1 MDADVRPVTVPMV
14 GVRRAVAL
22 DWSRIDA
29 GRVLL
34 VVLAAWAI
42 AMIVPDAYR
51 VFGSLGSFG
60 LVVNN
65 DGVVIDTVGPFTTP
79 AASPA
84 AAAGIAI
91 GDRVDLRAMR
101 CVPIRGPRCRS
112 LLRLI
117 GGLGG
122 PQVVRPHSAVDLII
136 QPAAGGAAKT
146 VRLEATRTT
155 RSWGDR
161 LVLLADTIVGVVV
174 ILAACRLVWLRP
186 GAMTWG
192 FFLYAMWFN
201 PGQTFAY
208 YAMLQPW
215 PIAIFVQEIAEALA
229 HGAGYAG
236 LLIFALCFPFGSPRP
251 AMRRY
256 ERIALGIGVAIAALW
271 LASFSNAFGEH
282 TETLTSLAFLLGYAL
297 DAIVVFILVRRRHA
311 LPPPDRQRMVW
322 VICGCAIGLPAFIF
336 AEIAQSTS
344 LLQHALGLSMSN
356 VVIGLVYLVNG
367 VLVYFV
373 SVAVLRRRV
382 VSVSIPLRYGTILSA
397 LSLAVGVPI
406 VNLHELLSHYQ
417 GSFRIPEWIWLL
429 VIAPIALVLLQRLH
443 ELGVKLVDRLLNRR
457 FHAAHRQFDEAGAA
471 MLAAQRFEEIDRLLV
486 STAVRALRLS
496 SGAAFREENGVF
508 RRVFAIEWDASQAST
523 LAAEHDADALQSIAR
538 RAPVRLQRTQWDG
551 PDAAAKLR
559 DPCIAVPVVGDV
571 LGPVG
576 IALLGAHQNGN
587 DIDADERE
595 MLAEFGRRAAAGY
608 ERAAFVMLREEVT
621 DLRSRLSAAQERPPE
636 AAPRPT

>member
-1 MDADVRPVTVPMV
+1 MDADAQPQ
-14 GVRRAVAL
+14 AVAITGHRL
-22 DWSRIDA
+22 ALPTAWPAIEAAR
-29 GRVLL
+29 LL
-34 VVLAAWAI
+34 LIVLAAWAI

-60 LVVNN
+60 LVVDN

-84 AAAGIAI
+84 AAAGISV

-101 CVPIRGPRCRS
+101 CVPLATPRCRS
-112 LLRLI
+112 LLKLI

-122 PQVVRPHSAVDLII
+122 PQVVRPHSAVELTI
-136 QPAAGGAAKT
+136 QPAAGGAAKA

-192 FFLYAMWFN
+192 FFLYVMWFN

-208 YAMLQPW
+208 YAVLQPW
-215 PIAIFVQEIAEALA
+215 PVAIFVQEIAEALA

-256 ERIALGIGVAIAALW
+256 ERIALGIGAAITVTW

-297 DAIVVFILVRRRHA
+297 DAIVVFILARRRHA

-344 LLQHALGLSMSN
+344 LLQNALGLSLSN
-356 VVIGLVYLVNG
+356 VVVGLLYLVNG

-382 VSVSIPLRYGTILSA
+382 VSVSIPLRYGTILTV
-397 LSLAVGVPI
+397 LSLAVGIPI

-417 GSFRIPEWIWLL
+417 GNFRIPEWIWLL
-429 VIAPIALVLLQRLH
+429 VIAPITLVLLQRLH

-457 FHAAHRQFDEAGAA
+457 FHAARRQLEAAGEA
-471 MLAAQRFEEIDRLLV
+471 MLTAQRFEEIDRLLV
-486 STAVRALRLS
+486 ATVIGALQLS
-496 SGAAFREENGVF
+496 SGASFREENGAF
-508 RRVFAIEWDASQAST
+508 RRVFAIGWDASQAST
-523 LAAEHDADALQSIAR
+523 LAPERDAEALQSIVQR
-538 RAPVRLQRTQWDG
+538 VPVRLQRTEWDG
-551 PDAAAKLR
+551 PDVVARLR
-559 DPCIAVPVVGDV
+559 DPCIAVPVVSDV
-571 LGPVG
+571 LGAVG
-576 IALLGAHQNGN
+576 IALFGAHENGN
-587 DIDADERE
+587 DIDADECE
-595 MLAEFGRRAAAGY
+595 MLAEFARRAAAGY
-608 ERAAFVMLREEVT
+608 ERAAFVMLREEVA
-621 DLRSRLSAAQERPPE
+621 DFRSRLGASQKRPPE
-636 AAPRPT
+636 TAPRPT